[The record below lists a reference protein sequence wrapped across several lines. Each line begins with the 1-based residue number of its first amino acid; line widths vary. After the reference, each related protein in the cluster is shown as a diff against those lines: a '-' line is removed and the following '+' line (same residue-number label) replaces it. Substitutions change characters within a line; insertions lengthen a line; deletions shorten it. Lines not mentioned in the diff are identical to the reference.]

1 MALGEHRVKPFR
13 RQGKRFEFVI
23 SDVQWQR
30 NNRHINRAPA
40 KFLEKQ
46 WSDLFGDGD
55 PRLWILPRKRGK
67 HRWEEVGSDGWD
79 HTHAEQARNRGLSL
93 NDIAAGRFQVA
104 KNRPCARKKCCSKFR
119 QPNCSA
125 ETIEKPRS

>member
-1 MALGEHRVKPFR
+1 MIRRPPRSTLFPYTTLFRSLGEHRVKPFR

-79 HTHAEQARNRGLSL
+79 HK
-93 NDIAAGRFQVA
+93 IGRASCRERV
-104 KNRPCARKKCCSKFR
+104 
-119 QPNCSA
+119 
-125 ETIEKPRS
+125 